1 MSLGVRNTGITD
13 NLNIDNPFNKD
24 IDLNKSLDSQ
34 NKDLSI
40 RVIQELVDLE
50 VYHNLEVTIARREV
64 ATNQDQEDNIDLN
77 ILIFFTY
84 L

>member
-13 NLNIDNPFNKD
+13 SLNIDNPFNKD

-34 NKDLSI
+34 NKDPSI
-40 RVIQELVDLE
+40 QVIQELVDLE
-50 VYHNLEVTIARREV
+50 VYHNLEATLARREV
-64 ATNQDQEDNIDLN
+64 ATNQDQEANIDLN
-77 ILIFFTY
+77 VLIFFTY